1 MKVIA
6 WIIEPTKTDGPPY
19 LTLNP
24 EVAEKRRS
32 KGDIVTEYT
41 SKKPSTPTTQDEDD
55 EL

>member
-6 WIIEPTKTDGPPY
+6 WIIEPLAADKPPY

-24 EVAEKRRS
+24 EVADKRRN
-32 KGDIVTEYT
+32 KGDIVTEYV
-41 SKKPSTPTTQDEDD
+41 SKKPDQNEEDD

>member
-6 WIIEPTKTDGPPY
+6 WIIEPMAADKPPY

-24 EVAEKRRS
+24 EVADKRRS
-32 KGDIVTEYT
+32 KGDFVTEYV
-41 SKKPSTPTTQDEDD
+41 SKKTPTTQTEDD